1 MLAENGYFLRFYER
15 RNKFRYQ
22 IKKKLKDKNETRKE
36 LSACVV
42 QKFNG
47 YELLRN
53 HLHSREKIDFVPIDT
68 VYEPTLDD
76 TREIDCYFAPDISL
90 AFHAKAD
97 KFRKGQKYFNTQ
109 KVRQC
114 HYCNNYFV
122 KSFEKL
128 QKHISCCSG
137 KAGFEFSFD
146 NGKLIDYQDH
156 YSNLGDV
163 PFSVYYNFETT
174 TGSAVFFYEKMY
186 VVSYCMIIAFHP
198 SIKLARI
205 SIFRSFDQNEN
216 DLQSISHFQ
225 VIEYY
230 FFNTEK

>member
-1 MLAENGYFLRFYER
+1 MDHSLFGFFERCQKINEVLAENGYFLRFYER

-68 VYEPTLDD
+68 VYEPTLDH

-90 AFHAKAD
+90 TFHAKAD

-146 NGKLIDYQDH
+146 NGKLII
-156 YSNLGDV
+156 
-163 PFSVYYNFETT
+163 
-174 TGSAVFFYEKMY
+174 KI
-186 VVSYCMIIAFHP
+186 IIA
-198 SIKLARI
+198 
-205 SIFRSFDQNEN
+205 
-216 DLQSISHFQ
+216 
-225 VIEYY
+225 
-230 FFNTEK
+230 T